1 MLLDIYRGEGEYG
14 DRGGEGGKDMGQIWD
29 NTSTSTN
36 TNSNTNNKHTDSE
49 VGDLSSALVRR
60 KQEAIARTA
69 HQLQYSL
76 IRNGKVDPLPPSDV
90 PWSTSGPSGK
100 GDKGGIGVMSDMRD
114 AYDIAMDRVLDIH
127 SGRATHART
136 TSFVQCMLIGRNN
149 DELQVSACVCVC
161 VCAFVCDMFTTC
173 FCLSIL
179 CSFSVRSLCNHHS
192 PNTITNQQSSFTNL
206 SSFIF
211 HLSSLN
217 FNRYLLH

>member
-149 DELQVSACVCVC
+149 DELQVSACVRVCVC
-161 VCAFVCDMFTTC
+161 VCFR
-173 FCLSIL
+173 L
-179 CSFSVRSLCNHHS
+179 
-192 PNTITNQQSSFTNL
+192 
-206 SSFIF
+206 
-211 HLSSLN
+211 
-217 FNRYLLH
+217 